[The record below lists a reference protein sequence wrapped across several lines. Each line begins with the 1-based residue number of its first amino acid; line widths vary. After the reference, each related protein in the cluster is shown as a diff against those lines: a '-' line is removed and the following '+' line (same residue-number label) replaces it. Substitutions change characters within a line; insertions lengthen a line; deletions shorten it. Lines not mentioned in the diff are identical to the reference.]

1 MALFKT
7 IEKLEDT
14 IPVLESSAFGT
25 MLGPLTVA
33 EDQWL
38 RRGILGPTLYDN
50 LHAAYQAQE
59 EAISDATL
67 RALLPFARRVSA
79 HMAMEMIIPL
89 INVQVGS
96 GGLTVSSTPNMAPAS
111 KWRVDDLKRQH
122 RLLGFNALDRLTAHC
137 METLQ
142 GYPAWG
148 GSDAFKAA
156 KGFIPTLDLLEQVV
170 NTNRSAWLFFQLR
183 PTLLEVEKTLIKNTI
198 GDEALFL
205 YIEETQNLGGTF
217 SATDGPVITAARRV
231 IVHEAF
237 SRLAVNLSLCVNDLG
252 VTTYSSTMNGD
263 GTGGPEAAGDSRVA
277 SFKQYH
283 EGRSQEYQ
291 RALIEALRYAAD
303 NNATYLAWKSNPSYP
318 TTNVDGYKPDTDI
331 STYGGF

>member
-7 IEKLEDT
+7 VEKLADT

-25 MLGPLTVA
+25 LLGPLQVA

-59 EAISDATL
+59 ESIADATL

-79 HMAMEMIIPL
+79 HMAMEMVIPL

-96 GGLTVSSTPNMAPAS
+96 GGLTVSSTTNMAPAS

-122 RLLGFNALDRLTAHC
+122 RVLGFAALDRLTAHC
-137 METLQ
+137 LETLQ
-142 GYPAWG
+142 AYAPWS

-156 KGFIPTLDLLEQVV
+156 KGFVSKLDLLEKVV
-170 NTNRSAWLFFQLR
+170 NTNQSAWLFFQLR

-198 GDEALFL
+198 GNAALFA

-217 SATDGPVITAARRV
+217 TATDGPVIDAARKV

-237 SRLAVNLSLCVNDLG
+237 SRMAVNLSLCVNDLG

-277 SFKQYH
+277 TFQKYH

-303 NNATYLAWKSNPSYP
+303 TDVNYLAWKNHPSYP
-318 TTNVDGYKPDTDI
+318 STNTDGYKPDTDL
-331 STYGGF
+331 STFFTG